1 MRKLIVVLA
10 LLGLVLAGC
19 SDDDEPTVS
28 SDGETTSTAGGSTA
42 PEGKDAVAITMGDY
56 SYAVDGALKAGG
68 TLKMTNAGKEFH
80 MVGVGKF
87 KEGKTLA
94 DLQAALSQPP
104 PGADEGG
111 GDDQTSTPTA
121 EAPAGDEEGDGAD
134 PTADVVDEVELPVG
148 SIFGPGQG
156 AEITVPDFGEG
167 EYALI
172 CFIPTEGDPEQTP
185 HFAKG
190 MVNTLTV
197 TDEKAPEPT
206 ADATYA
212 MAAGKAVTGPA
223 TLTAGRHVL
232 KVTVSGDGSEEL
244 EPTLV
249 KPDAGKTIADMDR
262 AFDSLF
268 QAAMP
273 ANAADKIPGD
283 LVVGA
288 FDFGPAKAVYLTVD
302 LTPGTY
308 TLSGQDTDDED
319 APSDPVEKILI
330 KVS

>member
-1 MRKLIVVLA
+1 MRKLIVVMG

-28 SDGETTSTAGGSTA
+28 AGDNTTSTAA
-42 PEGKDAVAITMGDY
+42 AAVEGEDSVSVVMSDY
-56 SYAVDGALKAGG
+56 SYAVSGPLKPGG
-68 TLKMTNAGKEFH
+68 TLRMSNAGKELH

-104 PGADEGG
+104 PGAESGAAEEGA
-111 GDDQTSTPTA
+111 A
-121 EAPAGDEEGDGAD
+121 EGEGEGEAGDEEGESD

-148 SIFGPGQG
+148 SIFGPGQK
-156 AEITVPDFGEG
+156 ADITVPDFGEG

-172 CFIPTEGDPEQTP
+172 CFIPTAGDPESTP

-197 TDEKAPEPT
+197 AGDKAAEPT
-206 ADATYA
+206 SDATYTVEE
-212 MAAGKAVTGPA
+212 GKAIKGPA

-232 KVTVSGDGSEEL
+232 RIDATGEGSGDL
-244 EPTLV
+244 EPVLV
-249 KPDAGKTIADMDR
+249 KPDTGKTIADMDR
-262 AFDSLF
+262 AFDALF
-268 QAAMP
+268 ETETVAVDAV
-273 ANAADKIPGD
+273 DKVPGD
-283 LVVGA
+283 LIVGA
-288 FDFGPAKAVYLTVD
+288 FDLGETKTMYLGVE
-302 LTPGTY
+302 LTAGTY
-308 TLSGQDTDDED
+308 TLAAQDTDGDD

-330 KVS
+330 KVT